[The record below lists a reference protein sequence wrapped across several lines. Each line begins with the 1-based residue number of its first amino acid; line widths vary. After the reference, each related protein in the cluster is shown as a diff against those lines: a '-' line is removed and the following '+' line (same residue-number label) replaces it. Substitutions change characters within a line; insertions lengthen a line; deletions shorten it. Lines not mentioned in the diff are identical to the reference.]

1 VPVVVGVVVHGDVE
15 AALVEPEALLLVIDA
30 AGVQVSGIVLV
41 WFQTVGLACPLVAW
55 VTCSN
60 AETRGSSLGPAR
72 GLGAAGGGAAGLGTI
87 CRGGP
92 GLSTPV
98 AAAVDA
104 AAKSGS
110 ATAAPAMHFFIGRKR
125 IGEWWAHRARSLVT
139 FLQRCCELSQIDCSG
154 TGSLGSCSGD
164 RAAVDSAI
172 RRG

>member
-92 GLSTPV
+92 GV
-98 AAAVDA
+98 
-104 AAKSGS
+104 
-110 ATAAPAMHFFIGRKR
+110 
-125 IGEWWAHRARSLVT
+125 RSLVT
-139 FLQRCCELSQIDCSG
+139 FLQRCCDLSQIDCSG